1 MSLTSGRTW
10 RAVFLALLVAIV
22 VAAAPRP
29 AQAQGCF
36 VNGAFGMN
44 FGSVTAAGRA
54 ATSAVNFTCMPD
66 FGNTTAT
73 HYYQLCIFIGPG
85 QSSAGQPTRRMTNYN
100 GAYLNYDL
108 FADPAHSQLIGGP
121 GSLPVYK
128 VYTAVPPSVTRTV
141 NTPVH
146 GWVYPGQSVPAV
158 IGFQEQSLPGT
169 LRWRYSTSAFP
180 ESADCSG
187 GGSGGGSTRFDSS
200 GVTASFENSC
210 YITAS
215 ELDFGPVVPPQTPI
229 RRTASVRVQC
239 PAGTVWKLGLDDG
252 LHFDGSMRRMAGAG
266 GFVKYQLYLDDSRSR
281 VWGNDEG
288 SMAGGTTNSSGSA
301 ISLTIY
307 GQVPAQ
313 ADVLAGAYADTIIAT
328 LYY

>member
-1 MSLTSGRTW
+1 MSLRTW
-10 RAVFLALLVAIV
+10 RGGWLALLVAIC

-36 VNGAFGMN
+36 VTGAFSLD
-44 FGSVTAAGRA
+44 FGTVTGAGRA
-54 ATSAVNFTCMPD
+54 ATTGVNFTCMPN
-66 FGNTTAT
+66 FSNSTAT
-73 HYYQLCIFIGPG
+73 HYYQVCLFIGPG
-85 QSSAGQPTRRMTNYN
+85 DWSAGQPTRRMGNYN
-100 GAYLNYDL
+100 NAYLLYDL
-108 FADPAHSQLIGGP
+108 FADPVRSQLIGAP
-121 GSLPVYK
+121 GSLPAYK
-128 VYTAVPPSVTRTV
+128 MYTAVPPNVTRTV
-141 NTPVH
+141 SAPVF
-146 GWVYPGQSVPAV
+146 GWVYPGQSVPAGS
-158 IGFQEQSLPGT
+158 GFQEHAMAGT

-180 ESADCSG
+180 ESADCNS
-187 GGSGGGSTRFDSS
+187 GGSGGGSGHFDSY
-200 GVTASFENSC
+200 GVVASFENSC
-210 YITAS
+210 YIISS
-215 ELDFGPVVPPQTPI
+215 ELDFGPVTPPLTPV

-288 SMAGGTTNSSGSA
+288 SMALGATNSSGSA

-313 ADVLAGAYADTIIAT
+313 PDVLAGTYADTIIAT